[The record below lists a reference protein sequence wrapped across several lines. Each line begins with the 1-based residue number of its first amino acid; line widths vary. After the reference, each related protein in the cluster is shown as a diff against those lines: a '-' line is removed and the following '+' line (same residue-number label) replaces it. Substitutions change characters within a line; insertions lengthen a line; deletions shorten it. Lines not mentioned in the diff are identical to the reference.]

1 MIEMVG
7 RTFKTIDVEELK
19 TLEDKTR
26 RIILHVRYNDRNNRL
41 LALDEL
47 MKIRNW
53 LKGLGIELSELKRKD
68 GD

>member
-1 MIEMVG
+1 MAGIY
-7 RTFKTIDVEELK
+7 KTIDVEELK

-26 RIILHVRYNDRNNRL
+26 RIILHVRYGDRNNRQ
-41 LALDEL
+41 LAVREL

>member
-1 MIEMVG
+1 MSEM
-7 RTFKTIDVEELK
+7 TWYKSIDVEELK

-26 RIILHVRYNDRNNRL
+26 RIILHIRYDDRNNRL
-41 LALDEL
+41 LAIREL

-53 LKGLGIELSELKRKD
+53 LDGLGIDLSELKRKD

>member
-1 MIEMVG
+1 MAHY
-7 RTFKTIDVEELK
+7 KTIDVEELK

-26 RIILHVRYNDRNNRL
+26 KIILHVRYNDRNNRL
-41 LALDEL
+41 LALREL
-47 MKIRNW
+47 GKIRHW

>member
-1 MIEMVG
+1 MIEMAG
-7 RTFKTIDVEELK
+7 RWFKTIDVGELK

-26 RIILHVRYNDRNNRL
+26 KIILHVRYGDRNNRL

-47 MKIRNW
+47 GKIRHW
-53 LKGLGIELSELKRKD
+53 LEGLGIELSELKRKE

>member
-1 MIEMVG
+1 MIKMAHY
-7 RTFKTIDVEELK
+7 KTIDVEELK

-26 RIILHVRYNDRNNRL
+26 RIILHIRYNDRNNRL

-47 MKIRNW
+47 GKIRNW

>member
-1 MIEMVG
+1 M
-7 RTFKTIDVEELK
+7 TWNKSIDVEELK

-26 RIILHVRYNDRNNRL
+26 RIILHIRYGDRNNRI
-41 LALDEL
+41 LAVDEL

-53 LKGLGIELSELKRKD
+53 LDGLGIDLSELKRKD